1 MTYQEEIK
9 ELREKVSSYEELLQ
23 TVLEGPYKEAVV
35 VSGPVNNLYRIQIAG
50 AGDGFFPYDLN
61 KPLSRLE
68 VGAKVIV
75 NDKIICNILDDRL
88 MIKPEP
94 VEFKSVLWESIG
106 GLKTQI
112 EKIRDVIELPVKHSK
127 LYQKYGLTPSKGVV
141 LYGPPGCGKTMVAKA
156 IASEFLKDLKLNK
169 DSFIYLKGGELLSMY
184 VGETEN
190 RIKNIFERA
199 RLNYKKN
206 NQRSVIFI
214 DEAEAILPARGSRR
228 SSDVDKTIVPT
239 FLSEM
244 DGFEENATFI
254 ILATNFLHELDNAVI
269 RPGRIDL
276 SVEINR
282 PQHED
287 DVCDIFRIYLSNTR
301 VYEDD
306 VNTLSRDAAKLV
318 LNSGH
323 KSQLSGALIKNI
335 VDKAIMFAIKRE
347 MKGDTTVEGVSI
359 VDIQNSL

>member
-1 MTYQEEIK
+1 MSYQEEIR
-9 ELREKVSSYEELLQ
+9 ELREKVNSYEELLE
-23 TVLEGPYKEAVV
+23 TVLQGPFKEAIII
-35 VSGPVNNLYRIQIAG
+35 SGPVNNLYRVQTAG
-50 AGDGFFPYDLN
+50 AGDGFFPFDASNEDLH
-61 KPLSRLE
+61 KLKT
-68 VGAKVIV
+68 GTKVII
-75 NDKIICNILDDRL
+75 NEKIIVDKLADDL
-88 MIKPEP
+88 MIKPDP
-94 VEFKSVLWESIG
+94 VEFNPVLWESIG
-106 GLKTQI
+106 GLKSQI
-112 EKIRDVIELPVKHSK
+112 EKIRETIELPVKNSK
-127 LYQKYGLTPSKGVV
+127 LYKKYGLAPSKGIV

-156 IASEFLKDLKLNK
+156 IASEFLKNLKLNK

-206 NQRSVIFI
+206 KQRSVIFI
-214 DEAEAILPARGSRR
+214 DEAEAILPARGSRK

-254 ILATNFLHELDNAVI
+254 ILATNFLYELDDAVI

-282 PQHED
+282 PQLED
-287 DVCDIFRIYLSNTR
+287 DVYDIFKIYLSKTR
-301 VYEDD
+301 VHED
-306 VNTLSRDAAKLV
+306 VETLSRDAAKLL

-323 KSQLSGALIKNI
+323 KNQLSGALIKNI

-347 MKGDTTVEGVSI
+347 MKNDPIEGVTLI
-359 VDIQNSL
+359 DIQNSL